1 MTGLQHIAVPVQPQ
15 EDAIHCFHGPKFN
28 NCNGYFQEGHLM
40 YNQIQIGHENHKQKK
55 SAMATDA
62 VDLQDSGGNVF
73 IVSGR

>member
-1 MTGLQHIAVPVQPQ
+1 
-15 EDAIHCFHGPKFN
+15 
-28 NCNGYFQEGHLM
+28 M